1 MNDPYLPNLLMFS
14 VTLIKT
20 LDLQLFDP
28 SYDFWQIF
36 NIIYLQGE

>member
-1 MNDPYLPNLLMFS
+1 MNDPYLSNLLSFS
-14 VTLIKT
+14 MIKT